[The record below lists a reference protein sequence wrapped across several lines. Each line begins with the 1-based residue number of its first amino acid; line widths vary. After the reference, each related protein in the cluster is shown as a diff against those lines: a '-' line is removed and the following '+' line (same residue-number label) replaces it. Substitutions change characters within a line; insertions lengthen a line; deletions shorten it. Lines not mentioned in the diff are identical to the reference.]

1 MLIIFMVVSFGE
13 PSSPTGS
20 VYINCGRGE
29 GRIVYTEL
37 DGHDMTPSSLLAK
50 RRSPHQGAS
59 PSPHTKVAFSHIVR
73 GKTPQNE
80 HVPTQEREGL

>member
-1 MLIIFMVVSFGE
+1 MVVSFGE

-29 GRIVYTEL
+29 GRIVHTEL

-50 RRSPHQGAS
+50 RRSPHQGANL
-59 PSPHTKVAFSHIVR
+59 SPHKGSLFHLLLSEIVCVQ
-73 GKTPQNE
+73 G
-80 HVPTQEREGL
+80 GWLA